1 MGCFDGAEVCELVGS
16 FILTKLS
23 NVLQRENVGLYWDDG
38 PAIVKQMPGPQ
49 LERKRKTIIETF
61 KKTVL
66 AITIK
71 ANVSVV
77 NFLDI

>member
-16 FILTKLS
+16 LILTKLS
-23 NVLQRENVGLYWDDG
+23 NVLQRENVALYRDDG
-38 PAIVKQMPGPQ
+38 PAIVKQMPGPE

-61 KKTVL
+61 KKNGL
-66 AITIK
+66 AITIE